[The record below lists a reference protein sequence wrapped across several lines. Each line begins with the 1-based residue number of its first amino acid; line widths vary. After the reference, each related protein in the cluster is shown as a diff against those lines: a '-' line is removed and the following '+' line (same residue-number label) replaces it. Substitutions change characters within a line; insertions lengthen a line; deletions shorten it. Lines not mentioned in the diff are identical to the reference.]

1 MLCDRCK
8 KNVATFHKSVIIN
21 GEGYETHLC
30 EKCANE
36 MNLDADF
43 DMDMNMDMGFG
54 FPNDIFD
61 MFNDNFGFGGN
72 GLFLEKDTKK
82 CPKCGSTFSDF
93 LKRGKLGCD
102 KCYDTFNEEIRD
114 MLENMDNPTDIDLS
128 LTEKP
133 TELEQLENEFNK
145 AIAEERYE
153 DAGKL
158 KQKINELKGVKPK
171 TESNDNND
179 KKDSKEKGK
188 DKKGNKEEK

>member
-8 KNVATFHKSVIIN
+8 KNVATFHKSVMIN

-36 MNLDADF
+36 MNLDIDF
-43 DMDMNMDMGFG
+43 DMDLNFGFG
-54 FPNDIFD
+54 NDIFD
-61 MFNDNFGFGGN
+61 FINDNFGFN
-72 GLFLEKDTKK
+72 GLYLEKDTKK

-93 LKRGKLGCD
+93 LKRGKLGCSE
-102 KCYDTFNEEIRD
+102 CYDTFNEEIRD

-128 LTEKP
+128 LNEAP
-133 TELEQLENEFNK
+133 SELETLENDFNK

-158 KQKINELKGVKPK
+158 KEKINALK
-171 TESNDNND
+171 NA
-179 KKDSKEKGK
+179 DSKKSEKS
-188 DKKGNKEEK
+188 DKKGNKKGDK

>member
-8 KNVATFHKSVIIN
+8 KNVATYHRSVMIN

-36 MNLDADF
+36 MNLDTDF
-43 DMDMNMDMGFG
+43 DMEMNMDMGFG
-54 FPNDIFD
+54 FGNDIFD
-61 MFNDNFGFGGN
+61 FINNNFGFN

-93 LKRGKLGCD
+93 LKRGKLGCSE
-102 KCYDTFNEEIRD
+102 CYDTFSEEIRD
-114 MLENMDNPTDIDLS
+114 MLENMDNPTDIDLD
-128 LTEKP
+128 LTAEP
-133 TELEQLENEFNK
+133 SELEKLENDFNK

-158 KQKINELKGVKPK
+158 KEKINALK
-171 TESNDNND
+171 NADNNP
-179 KKDSKEKGK
+179 KKDE
-188 DKKGNKEEK
+188 KEEK